1 MCPPLGALSLPLP
14 LPHTPSSS
22 TLPLLSPSPPPLPQ
36 ELEQVEDEVKKI
48 QNNVRGWLLRKNY
61 VNLREAAKTLQGAW
75 RVKRR
80 CVF

>member
-1 MCPPLGALSLPLP
+1 
-14 LPHTPSSS
+14 
-22 TLPLLSPSPPPLPQ
+22 
-36 ELEQVEDEVKKI
+36 LEQVEDEVKKI